1 MKLNSSMLD
10 TCRPKALSALREER
24 MAAKQ
29 ELKAISN
36 VLSYAGVALDS
47 IFPDNALRPPV
58 PGQEERLSFK
68 VGNEQWAFIVNPS
81 TLECRWDTPQ
91 ISESKHVRLVL
102 CPDEGGPLY
111 SGFQFLCHNDAAVA
125 LHRDESHRVYHS
137 ICLYFV
143 LLS

>member
-1 MKLNSSMLD
+1 MQDS
-10 TCRPKALSALREER
+10 CRPKALTALREER

-47 IFPDNALRPPV
+47 IFPENALRPPV
-58 PGQEERLSFK
+58 PGQEQRHCVK
-68 VGNEQWAFIVNPS
+68 VGNEHWAFIVNPS
-81 TLECRWDTPQ
+81 NMEWRWDTPAT
-91 ISESKHVRLVL
+91 SETKHVRLVL

-125 LHRDESHRVYHS
+125 LHRDESHLVY
-137 ICLYFV
+137 
-143 LLS
+143 